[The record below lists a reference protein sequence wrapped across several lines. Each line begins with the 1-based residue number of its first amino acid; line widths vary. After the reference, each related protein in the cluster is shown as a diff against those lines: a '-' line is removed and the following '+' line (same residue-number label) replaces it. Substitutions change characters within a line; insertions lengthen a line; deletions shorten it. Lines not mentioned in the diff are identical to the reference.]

1 MRILVTGGE
10 GMLAYALKQV
20 FKETKH
26 EILIR
31 SKRELDISKKTSIQK
46 IFSFFKPE
54 VCINTAAC
62 TDVDGAETKEKEAI
76 LVNGTALKFLALE
89 AKRLNCF
96 LIHYS
101 TDYVFDGEK
110 KQGYREN
117 AKRNPIN
124 AYGKSKMF
132 GERMLQKYGSRYA
145 IIRTSWLFGPK
156 GKNFVDTILKLA
168 NKNKTIKVVE
178 DQIGSPTYTIDLA
191 NATKKFLEKPKHGI
205 FHLTNKGVT
214 SWADFAREIFKRKKL
229 HRKIIECES
238 KTFPRPAKRP
248 HYSILINTKLSH
260 LRSWKEGLKDYLTNY
275 A

>member
-31 SKRELDISKKTSIQK
+31 SKKELDISKNTSIQK
-46 IFSFFKPE
+46 TFLFFKPE
-54 VCINTAAC
+54 VCINTAAF
-62 TDVDGAETKEKEAI
+62 TDVDGAETKEKEAKLI
-76 LVNGTALKFLALE
+76 NGTALKLLALE
-89 AKRLNCF
+89 AKKMNCF

-132 GERMLQKYGSRYA
+132 GERMLQKYGGRYA

-156 GKNFVDTILKLA
+156 GENFVDTMVKLA
-168 NKNKTIKVVE
+168 NKNKTIKVVA

-205 FHLTNKGVT
+205 FHLTNEGVT
-214 SWADFAREIFKRKKL
+214 NWADFAREIFKRKKL
-229 HRKIIECES
+229 HLNVIGCQS
-238 KTFPRPAKRP
+238 DAFPRPAKRP
-248 HYSILINTKLSH
+248 HYSILLNTKLPH
-260 LRSWKEGLKDYLTNY
+260 LRSWKEGLKDYLRNF
-275 A
+275 